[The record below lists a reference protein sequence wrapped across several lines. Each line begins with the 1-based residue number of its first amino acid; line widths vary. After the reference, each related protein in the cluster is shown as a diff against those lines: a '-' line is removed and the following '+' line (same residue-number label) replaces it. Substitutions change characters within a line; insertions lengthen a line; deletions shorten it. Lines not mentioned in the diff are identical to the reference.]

1 MRKSDGGGANVVKN
15 LKILIMLRLSQRVA
29 EGLPI
34 LMAAYAAQ
42 GIGATV
48 EKESL
53 FPVDVE
59 IPQAGFVPKRVD
71 GFSVCG

>member
-1 MRKSDGGGANVVKN
+1 
-15 LKILIMLRLSQRVA
+15 MLRLSQRVA